1 MENATNKPEIGHVY
15 QWSGDDPDIYVVKKI
30 EFENARWNEYH
41 CVVMSLS
48 NGLDE
53 TVGFTER
60 NKENW
65 NKLS

>member
-15 QWSGDDPDIYVVKKI
+15 EWVGDSPDVYVIKEI

-41 CVVMSLS
+41 CIVMSLS

-53 TVGFTER
+53 SVAFNDA
-60 NKENW
+60 NKYNW
-65 NKLS
+65 HKLS